1 MKQKTFIAISAL
13 VGFTMVSTNVKA
25 QSYVTYNHD
34 KSKMNQITVMEIGS
48 GSLTP
53 EIYYTATH
61 NSYKKSAAS
70 KNKQGYRTLAA
81 TNLYPQVAYAEAVDS
96 AMSKR
101 AKIEALNLADR
112 TIDLAWQAEGSKIEQ
127 KMQDFQNNI
136 GLIIQMGGNYQD
148 KQQWTEY
155 YHQFECAI
163 KSVKDGYMPNAQ
175 RKKMYLEIYA
185 SVNKKNNTLVRKLN
199 NSQLMKET
207 SELLAAR
214 ADYNLA
220 NKRTIIQTAKQKWK
234 SASNSNESG
243 GSSSGSFEED

>member
-1 MKQKTFIAISAL
+1 MKRKIFIAIGAL
-13 VGFTMVSTNVKA
+13 VGICMVSNDVKA

-34 KSKMNQITVMEIGS
+34 NSKQNQITVMEIGS

-53 EIYYTATH
+53 ELYYTTLH

-81 TNLYPQVAYAEAVDS
+81 TSLYPQVAYAEAVDS
-96 AMSKR
+96 AMTKR
-101 AKIEALNLADR
+101 ARIEALNLADR
-112 TIDLAWQAEGSKIEQ
+112 QIDIAWQAEGSKIEQ

-155 YHQFECAI
+155 YHVFECAI
-163 KSVKDGYMPNAQ
+163 KSVRNGYMPNAQ

-185 SVNKKNNTLVRKLN
+185 SIAKKNNALVRKLN

-214 ADYNLA
+214 ADYALA
-220 NKRTIIQTAKQKWK
+220 NKRSIIQAAKQNWK
-234 SASNSNESG
+234 SASNSKESG
-243 GSSSGSFEED
+243 GSTSGSFEED